1 MDDISLTASS
11 KSFKKNIQ
19 ILEREASELIA
30 LGNKNYIEF
39 DIIKTELIHFHISP
53 KLTLPLKLPNGVV
66 VQPKRVIKWLGI
78 HFDSNLK
85 FKEHIAIRTSLAKQA
100 FYRLNRLVNIAR
112 GLSPFAVRQLYLACV
127 TSVSDYGSVLW
138 WGKINKTQIRPLQA
152 IQNLA
157 TKKIL
162 GVFKTAPIAPRELE
176 STLLPPII
184 RLNHSQRR
192 YVFRVLKLGLNHPI
206 RAEFN
211 KITSCEPELDSLSD
225 SSNNTSEL
233 NQLKNQTQIQRLIGS
248 IRNLVD
254 LETLEPIKH
263 FYFAPWERELPYSVK
278 ISLNSKEE
286 EAKLHKQYLNN
297 IVCSNIKTIY
307 TDGSQTP
314 DGLGIGLGFVVF
326 DNTDFYIPTIP
337 TYSYKENIGSSAI
350 VYNGELEGITKALE
364 VTSRTA
370 EKGVKYIVYSDNQ
383 AGLYRL
389 MTPSDKPGQSQQIRA
404 IVATKAI
411 LAKGAS
417 VELVWVP
424 GHKNILGNEIADKLA
439 KQATFEPIYKSE
451 TTSFAFLGI
460 EINKVKTQEIYNY
473 LLSQKPSQH
482 PGSYCNI
489 Y

>member
-53 KLTLPLKLPNGVV
+53 KLTPPLKLPNRVV

-176 STLLPPII
+176 SALLPPII

-263 FYFAPWERELPYSVK
+263 FYFAP
-278 ISLNSKEE
+278 
-286 EAKLHKQYLNN
+286 
-297 IVCSNIKTIY
+297 
-307 TDGSQTP
+307 
-314 DGLGIGLGFVVF
+314 
-326 DNTDFYIPTIP
+326 
-337 TYSYKENIGSSAI
+337 
-350 VYNGELEGITKALE
+350 
-364 VTSRTA
+364 
-370 EKGVKYIVYSDNQ
+370 
-383 AGLYRL
+383 
-389 MTPSDKPGQSQQIRA
+389 
-404 IVATKAI
+404 
-411 LAKGAS
+411 
-417 VELVWVP
+417 
-424 GHKNILGNEIADKLA
+424 
-439 KQATFEPIYKSE
+439 
-451 TTSFAFLGI
+451 
-460 EINKVKTQEIYNY
+460 
-473 LLSQKPSQH
+473 
-482 PGSYCNI
+482 
-489 Y
+489 